1 MAGERTFV
9 QFVEE
14 VRGSL
19 EEHAERKG
27 YNTNG
32 ADGDNAL
39 YQFTL
44 EIGAEPGHSVGECVY
59 KLREVLH
66 EPREVLPL
74 KVAAWMFLLWRDTP
88 TLREMRDLLP
98 EYPNKREEAVAILKA
113 NGECRTITSAE
124 CAITETRG
132 PDWPPCS

>member
-1 MAGERTFV
+1 MAGERTLEAF
-9 QFVEE
+9 FAE

-27 YNTNG
+27 YNVTG

-44 EIGAEPGHSVGECVY
+44 EIGAEPGHSVGECIY

-88 TLREMRDLLP
+88 TLREMRDLPPEALP
-98 EYPNKREEAVAILKA
+98 EPEVPRADGEAP
-113 NGECRTITSAE
+113 RTITIHAGEIPLSPTVVFGG
-124 CAITETRG
+124 CVR
-132 PDWPPCS
+132 